1 MMKDGSWIIGPDD
14 RILITGATGFIGRR
28 VVQSLLERGFRN
40 LRCFARA
47 SSDAGQLLA
56 LAREH
61 GQTTV
66 EIVKGNLL
74 SRGDCSEAVKGARI
88 IYHLAAGTG
97 QKSFPDAFMNSVVT
111 TRNLLDAVAEHGA
124 VRRFVAVSSF
134 AVYGNLRKP
143 PAGVLNES
151 CPIDDRPELRG
162 EAYCFAKVKQE
173 EFVTSYCGGAGIP
186 YAIVRP
192 GSVYGPGK
200 HFLSD
205 RVGIDTFGIFLHLGG
220 SNTVPLTYVDNCA
233 EAIVLAGLT
242 PGVDGEVFNVVDDDL
257 PSSRKVLREYKK
269 NVRSFRSLYL
279 PHAVSFALCYLWE
292 RYAASSQGQ
301 LPCAFNRRR
310 WYAYWKRTRYT
321 NDKLKT
327 RLGWTPK
334 VSSAEGLRRFFEACR
349 KDLIHA

>member
-173 EFVTSYCGGAGIP
+173 EFVTSYCGGCGHT
-186 YAIVRP
+186 VCNCETRVCLRP
-192 GSVYGPGK
+192 RQALPLGPSG
-200 HFLSD
+200 H
-205 RVGIDTFGIFLHLGG
+205 
-220 SNTVPLTYVDNCA
+220 
-233 EAIVLAGLT
+233 
-242 PGVDGEVFNVVDDDL
+242 
-257 PSSRKVLREYKK
+257 
-269 NVRSFRSLYL
+269 
-279 PHAVSFALCYLWE
+279 
-292 RYAASSQGQ
+292 
-301 LPCAFNRRR
+301 
-310 WYAYWKRTRYT
+310 
-321 NDKLKT
+321 
-327 RLGWTPK
+327 
-334 VSSAEGLRRFFEACR
+334 
-349 KDLIHA
+349 